1 MPNRPPKNW
10 FDRCTSEVAEGG
22 SAVDPAAVC
31 GATWQRKTAAE
42 KSLSTHL
49 AEGKPMAAKK
59 KKKKKGGK
67 LHGAALAAWNR
78 KHHPKKAKK
87 KHPKTHHAKK
97 PHHAQKKAHH
107 RGPSLGEFLAGIRK
121 TASGR

>member
-1 MPNRPPKNW
+1 MPHRPPKNW

-42 KSLSTHL
+42 KALSTHL

-78 KHHPKKAKK
+78 KHHPKHGKKKAAKK
-87 KHPKTHHAKK
+87 RPHKSTAKTAKK
-97 PHHAQKKAHH
+97 HH
-107 RGPSLGEFLAGIRK
+107 GLSLGAFLAGIRK